1 MIWYKPFGLR
11 SKQTN
16 KQTNHSLV
24 LSNHHTVREIKEG
37 RGRVLNIKDGH
48 HKVSIVNAL
57 IAKSILSKSKQF
69 CMGIDYI
76 T

>member
-1 MIWYKPFGLR
+1 MIWYKPFGLKN
-11 SKQTN
+11 KQTN

-24 LSNHHTVREIKEG
+24 LSNNHTIREIKEG
-37 RGRVLNIKDGH
+37 RGCVLNIKDRH

-57 IAKSILSKSKQF
+57 IAKSILSKSKKF
-69 CMGIDYI
+69 CVLS